1 MVLNFTVQNSHTLQK
16 VGIQAYYQQSEISNE
31 DIDRGVRT
39 MKNLFSKE
47 RDPGKGLLAY
57 RSTPLAC
64 KFSSA
69 QLLMGREIRNSV
81 PVFHTSSLTC
91 SGLIRKSYVKERA

>member
-47 RDPGKGLLAY
+47 RDPGEG
-57 RSTPLAC
+57 
-64 KFSSA
+64 
-69 QLLMGREIRNSV
+69 
-81 PVFHTSSLTC
+81 
-91 SGLIRKSYVKERA
+91 

>member
-1 MVLNFTVQNSHTLQK
+1 
-16 VGIQAYYQQSEISNE
+16 
-31 DIDRGVRT
+31 
-39 MKNLFSKE
+39 MKNLFSRE

-64 KFSSA
+64 KFSPA

-81 PVFHTSSLTC
+81 PVWPDPEKL
-91 SGLIRKSYVKERA
+91 RERESMSKHK